1 LVKVTDFCVILGL
14 ILYGERLNMGIRTG
28 LWAAVVTIV
37 SLSST
42 AAIAAPAANYIG
54 GGVRTGFQ
62 DDTVF
67 ILNGKFKATD
77 LGPNLSLSGR
87 PTVMFGDEVELRLAV
102 TGEGEVARNLSP
114 FFGGGVSINTDGS
127 GKAFPLL
134 NAGLDYRLA
143 DQLVIQVGGN
153 LLFKSGDTD
162 TELTM
167 SLDYAF

>member
-1 LVKVTDFCVILGL
+1 
-14 ILYGERLNMGIRTG
+14 MGIRSG
-28 LWAAVVTIV
+28 LCGAIVAIVV
-37 SLSST
+37 LSI
-42 AAIAAPAANYIG
+42 APGAIAAPAANYIG
-54 GGVRTGFQ
+54 GGVRTGLQ

-67 ILNGKFKATD
+67 IINGKFKATD

-87 PTVMFGDEVELRLAV
+87 PTVMFSDGVELRLAV
-102 TGEGEVARNLSP
+102 TGEGEVVRNLSP
-114 FFGGGVSINTDGS
+114 FLGGGVSINTDGS
-127 GKAFPLL
+127 GKVYPLL

>member
-1 LVKVTDFCVILGL
+1 MEICHRFLGL
-14 ILYGERLNMGIRTG
+14 
-28 LWAAVVTIV
+28 VVAIG
-37 SLSST
+37 SLSMT
-42 AAIAAPAANYIG
+42 PDAIAAPAANYIG

-62 DDTVF
+62 DDTLF

-77 LGPNLSLSGR
+77 LGPGLSLSGR

-102 TGEGEVARNLSP
+102 TGEGEVAKNLSP
-114 FFGGGVSINTDGS
+114 FFGGGLSINTDGG
-127 GKAFPLL
+127 GKVYPLL

-143 DQLVIQVGGN
+143 DQLVLQVGGN

-162 TELTM
+162 TELTA

>member
-1 LVKVTDFCVILGL
+1 
-14 ILYGERLNMGIRTG
+14 MGIRCVVG
-28 LWAAVVTIV
+28 AAIVAIV
-37 SLSST
+37 SLGSAT
-42 AAIAAPAANYIG
+42 GAIAAPAANYIG

-62 DDTVF
+62 DDTLF
-67 ILNGKFKATD
+67 IINGKFKATD
-77 LGPNLSLSGR
+77 LGNNLSLSGR

-134 NAGLDYRLA
+134 NAGVDYRLA

-162 TELTM
+162 TELTA
-167 SLDYAF
+167 SLGYAF